1 MRTRTAAALAFLV
14 IAIVILGCS
23 ARAQGRRSP
32 HERTATVTVDGSEMF
47 VEYGRPSVRG
57 RKIFGSL
64 IRWDEIWCPGA
75 DEATYLS
82 TSKPLKVAGI
92 ALPAGK
98 YSLWIQP
105 TEATWTLIFNSEWD
119 TFHTAHRGRADV
131 GRVPMQKETLP
142 ENVEQ
147 LTFTIEPTKPG
158 AGGRIA
164 MAWAT
169 TKVSV
174 PFTVE

>member
-1 MRTRTAAALAFLV
+1 MRTRTAAALAFLA
-14 IAIVILGCS
+14 IAIVVLSCS

-64 IRWDEIWCPGA
+64 IRWDEVWCPGA

-105 TEATWTLIFNSEWD
+105 TEQTWTLIFNSEWD
-119 TFHTAHRGRADV
+119 TFHTAHRSRADV

-142 ENVEQ
+142 DNVEQ

>member
-1 MRTRTAAALAFLV
+1 MKTRTAAALAFLLV
-14 IAIVILGCS
+14 AIVILGCS

-32 HERTATVTVDGSEMF
+32 HERTAVVTVDGSEMF
-47 VEYGRPSVRG
+47 VDYGRPSVRG

-64 IRWDEIWCPGA
+64 IRWEEIWCPGA

-82 TSKPLKVAGI
+82 TTKPLKVAGI

-105 TEATWTLIFNSEWD
+105 TEETWTLIFNSEWY
-119 TFHTAHRGRADV
+119 TFHTAHRARADV
-131 GRVPMQKETLP
+131 GRVPMQKETLT

>member
-1 MRTRTAAALAFLV
+1 MTTRKAAGFFMLV
-14 IAIVILGCS
+14 AIVVLGCS

-32 HERTATVTVDGSEMF
+32 HERTPVVKIDGADMF
-47 VEYGRPSVRG
+47 IEYGRPFTRG
-57 RKIFGSL
+57 RQIFGSL
-64 IRWDEIWCPGA
+64 VRYDDVWCPGA

-82 TSKPLKVAGI
+82 TTKALKVGKLS
-92 ALPAGK
+92 LPAGE
-98 YSLWIQP
+98 YSLWILP
-105 TEATWTLIFNSEWD
+105 TENEWSLIFNKD
-119 TFHTAHRGRADV
+119 AHTFHTSYRSRSDF
-131 GRVPMQKETLP
+131 GRVPMQKETMP
-142 ENVEQ
+142 ANVEE
-147 LTFTIEPTKPG
+147 LTFTIDPNPAG